1 MANVSKEVQKSS
13 SLYTDLSISQNASK
27 GNVLNVKLKRNQRRK
42 WDEYDT
48 VDYIFLLLTNGYA

>member
-13 SLYTDLSISQNASK
+13 SLYTDLSISQNTSK

>member
-13 SLYTDLSISQNASK
+13 SMYTDLSISQNTST

>member
-13 SLYTDLSISQNASK
+13 SLYADLSISQNASK